1 MGCKRKEV
9 QGYRKEDSIQS
20 GVGQRSD
27 RAEGHSRG
35 PRFNNQYASAD
46 PDPVSSVDL
55 KSLAVTYSQP
65 CSSSSKRA
73 WLTFAQGI

>member
-1 MGCKRKEV
+1 MGCKREEV

-20 GVGQRSD
+20 GVGKRSD

-46 PDPVSSVDL
+46 PDPVSSVNH
-55 KSLAVTYSQP
+55 
-65 CSSSSKRA
+65 
-73 WLTFAQGI
+73 